1 MLDKEVVKS
10 EHNTGRAAGAGR
22 VGLVRMLKPLL
33 YSQWQQQ
40 RWQVI
45 LAAVA
50 MAVLLAGTVRAQLV
64 SMREA
69 ATAILWFGGY
79 IVAGFL
85 AISPIGGER
94 SNGTWQHLMALPTP
108 RAAVILAKWLFGVI
122 SIVCIVLMATAAGW
136 IAGQG
141 LYLPTGWLV
150 KTGLAAAFGLGGWY
164 IVLLLPTLRSR
175 NEYSA
180 AMMVLA
186 VSVIGAI
193 WYSGPLVLLQAAPY
207 LGVGVGP
214 LLGAAHPLAI
224 SLLGEFAD
232 SDRSSQR
239 FWAPCIALAAAL
251 WWIVPAVV
259 MGWLCRRQC
268 SKARLA
274 EAIS

>member
-1 MLDKEVVKS
+1 MSDKEVVKS
-10 EHNTGRAAGAGR
+10 EHNTGSAAGADR
-22 VGLVRMLKPLL
+22 VGLVCMLKPLL

-108 RAAVILAKWLFGVI
+108 RAAVILAKWLFGMI
-122 SIVCIVLMATAAGW
+122 SIVCIVLIATAAGW

-141 LYLPTGWLV
+141 LYLPTGWLLGQ
-150 KTGLAAAFGLGGWY
+150 GLAAAFGLGGWY
-164 IVLLLPTLRSR
+164 IVLLLPTLRSP

-180 AMMVLA
+180 ATMVLA
-186 VSVIGAI
+186 VSVVGAV
-193 WYSGPLVLLQAAPY
+193 WYLHPVYILALTPDLRLGFGPLVA
-207 LGVGVGP
+207 
-214 LLGAAHPLAI
+214 AAHPLAV
-224 SLLGEFAD
+224 SLLGLF
-232 SDRSSQR
+232 SDNSSLY
-239 FWAPCIALAAAL
+239 FMPPCIAVAAAL
-251 WWIVPAVV
+251 WWIVPAAV

-268 SKARLA
+268 RDAWLA

>member
-1 MLDKEVVKS
+1 MSDKEVVTS
-10 EHNTGRAAGAGR
+10 EHNTGSAAGAER

-69 ATAILWFGGY
+69 ATGILWFGGY

-150 KTGLAAAFGLGGWY
+150 KTGLATAFGLGGWY

-186 VSVIGAI
+186 VSVVGAVWFASTVTQAWGLSRLIG
-193 WYSGPLVLLQAAPY
+193 L
-207 LGVGVGP
+207 
-214 LLGAAHPLAI
+214 AHPMGVV
-224 SLLGEFAD
+224 LLGELPRNDDRWVRTLTAGFAL
-232 SDRSSQR
+232 ST
-239 FWAPCIALAAAL
+239 AL
-251 WWIVPAVV
+251 WWIVPATV

-268 SKARLA
+268 RKARLA

>member
-10 EHNTGRAAGAGR
+10 EHNTGRAAGAER

-69 ATAILWFGGY
+69 ATAILWLGGY

-108 RAAVILAKWLFGVI
+108 RAAVILAKWLFGAI
-122 SIVCIVLMATAAGW
+122 SIVCIVLIATAAGW

-150 KTGLAAAFGLGGWY
+150 KTGLAAAIGLGGWY
-164 IVLLLPTLRSR
+164 IVLLLPTLRSP

-193 WYSGPLVLLQAAPY
+193 WYVHPRAVLDFSPYVGLGPGALCA
-207 LGVGVGP
+207 
-214 LLGAAHPLAI
+214 AAHPLAI
-224 SLLGEFAD
+224 SLLGEFTE
-232 SDRSSQR
+232 SDYSLQQ
-239 FWAPCIALAAAL
+239 FLAPCIAVAAAL

-268 SKARLA
+268 RKARLA
-274 EAIS
+274 EGIS